1 CVVAM
6 LPLVVATTVVQ
17 GGVPG
22 LRIED
27 AADPNEL
34 PGLTPEQVHVV
45 PEAHPLHGAGLL
57 TWRNVLLGG
66 VSSAALMVTS
76 VVAYM
81 TMWALGIGPVGSLLA
96 QGVLEERDVIAL
108 RHFQNQTR
116 DPSLA
121 ALLTDAFEEELS
133 RAWVVPGSEDDA
145 PPAKLVVS
153 GIVSSH
159 GPGYRLASSI
169 SSVSGSVLARFEEA
183 APGAADLVPT
193 IERLSERVRERLGES
208 LRSIREG
215 ERLVSMT
222 TTSDQALELYRR
234 ASRASGDGD
243 LSGAM
248 DLLDASLTVDPAF
261 AVGWRQRGVWAAELG
276 DTGEARRAYQKAVDL
291 WSASGRAD
299 RTVQRLT
306 EEIAALE

>member
-1 CVVAM
+1 MHALRKLARTLHRRSVWQVLALYLAGSWAVVIATRGIMFAAGLPAWTPTLALVCVVAM

-145 PPAKLVVS
+145 PPAKLV
-153 GIVSSH
+153 
-159 GPGYRLASSI
+159 
-169 SSVSGSVLARFEEA
+169 
-183 APGAADLVPT
+183 
-193 IERLSERVRERLGES
+193 
-208 LRSIREG
+208 
-215 ERLVSMT
+215 
-222 TTSDQALELYRR
+222 
-234 ASRASGDGD
+234 
-243 LSGAM
+243 
-248 DLLDASLTVDPAF
+248 
-261 AVGWRQRGVWAAELG
+261 
-276 DTGEARRAYQKAVDL
+276 
-291 WSASGRAD
+291 
-299 RTVQRLT
+299 
-306 EEIAALE
+306 